1 MRARGA
7 KVTDIAVVV
16 VAADD
21 GVMPQTLEAISHAKA
36 AKVPIIIAL
45 NKIDKPDANADRV
58 KTELTE
64 AGIVVEEY
72 GGDVPLVPVSAKTR
86 IGLDELIEM
95 ILLVADLQELK
106 ANPKRSAIGTIVEA
120 KLDKGRG
127 PVATALV
134 QTGTLKVGD
143 IIVVGETFGR
153 VRALENDMGKRVTKA
168 GPSSAVV
175 ILGLSEV
182 PQAGDILRVVG
193 DEKEA
198 RTMVETRKAAI
209 AAKSGEGSGRATLE
223 DLYSQIQAGQAKEL
237 RIILKADVSGSL
249 GAITHALE
257 QLDQDEI
264 RLNVLHE
271 GAGDI
276 TDNDIMLAAASN
288 AIVVG
293 FNTKITETAR
303 RAAESEGVDVRLYD
317 IIYKLTDD
325 VEAALKGLLEP
336 EIVEVVE
343 GRAEVR
349 QVIRVG
355 KSTVIAGSFVT
366 DGRIVRGGNARI
378 WRSGKVIATDRI
390 ESLRRFRDDVREV
403 QQNYEC
409 GIGLANFHDVVEGD
423 IIECFTSQTVSRP
436 GESRAD
442 PTASN
447 VDEPTNRPGRRTA
460 AAGDRVD
467 RRPGRGGPA
476 GRVRDDH
483 VGRDDPGPSPR
494 QGLGER
500 HRPARRARRGGR
512 GAPPR
517 DAVHPPRARQAAA
530 DQAHPGP
537 ARPSRRH
544 RRARD
549 ADPPAPRRDRR
560 RGGPGP
566 GPPADRVAADAGRP
580 GPPGRGPARGATVGR
595 PRPGAAAA
603 AEPSGRLAPAEVQ
616 GRVPQDDASAVPV
629 TVDLTPYLDVVPQ
642 VVVDRLRGARRVLA
656 VSHENPDADTLGAT
670 LGVVR
675 LIEALGGA
683 ADAVC
688 TDPVPPLYDFIA
700 GIERFRTDPDTTA
713 PYDLVVISDCGSLE
727 RIGDVGVRHADLFA
741 RLPRVVIDHHAS
753 NDGVGDADWIEPGAA
768 ATCEM
773 VTLLAVRLGIP
784 LDADDGALAAAL
796 MAGHRDG
803 HRHVRALERDAAH
816 AGRVGRPGR
825 GRGAAV
831 GHLAAPVPVQAG
843 RPAAAV
849 RGRPRAARDLGRPT
863 DRLVERDRGGL
874 RGDRRRAARFRGH
887 HRPAVAGRGRRGLDP
902 VQGGR
907 AGDQG
912 QRPDEARRRGRHGP
926 DRAFGGGG
934 HARAAGATVAA
945 PLAEARPPVLAEAA
959 RLVAALAR

>member
-1 MRARGA
+1 VARSRSGTRGRRGPRKPPRRDGAFNASVQVADPRERGAIELPATITVKELADLLSVNPADVIRELIKSGIFATINQLIDRDTASLVASELGYEVAETTAATAVAAEGEGDGKVAEATKEVLFEEDDPSLLLPRAPIVTVMGHVDHGKTSLLDAIRTTEVAAGERGGITQHIGASEVTHDGKRVVFLDTPGHEAFTAMRARGA
-7 KVTDIAVVV
+7 RVTDIAVVV

-45 NKIDKPDANADRV
+45 NKIDKPDANPDRV

-153 VRALENDMGKRVTKA
+153 VRALENDKGKRVTKA
-168 GPSSAVV
+168 GPASAVV

-182 PQAGDILRVVG
+182 PQAGDILRVVS
-193 DEKEA
+193 DDKEA
-198 RTMVETRKAAI
+198 RTMVESRKAAT

-264 RLNVLHE
+264 RLNVLLE

-303 RAAESEGVDVRLYD
+303 RAAEAEGVDVRLYD

-336 EIVEVVE
+336 EVIEVVE

-378 WRSGKVIATDRI
+378 WRSSKVIATDRI

-423 IIECFTSQTVSRP
+423 IIECYTSQTVSR
-436 GESRAD
+436 
-442 PTASN
+442 
-447 VDEPTNRPGRRTA
+447 
-460 AAGDRVD
+460 
-467 RRPGRGGPA
+467 
-476 GRVRDDH
+476 
-483 VGRDDPGPSPR
+483 
-494 QGLGER
+494 
-500 HRPARRARRGGR
+500 
-512 GAPPR
+512 
-517 DAVHPPRARQAAA
+517 
-530 DQAHPGP
+530 
-537 ARPSRRH
+537 
-544 RRARD
+544 
-549 ADPPAPRRDRR
+549 
-560 RGGPGP
+560 
-566 GPPADRVAADAGRP
+566 
-580 GPPGRGPARGATVGR
+580 
-595 PRPGAAAA
+595 
-603 AEPSGRLAPAEVQ
+603 
-616 GRVPQDDASAVPV
+616 V
-629 TVDLTPYLDVVPQ
+629 T
-642 VVVDRLRGARRVLA
+642 G
-656 VSHENPDADTLGAT
+656 
-670 LGVVR
+670 
-675 LIEALGGA
+675 
-683 ADAVC
+683 
-688 TDPVPPLYDFIA
+688 
-700 GIERFRTDPDTTA
+700 
-713 PYDLVVISDCGSLE
+713 
-727 RIGDVGVRHADLFA
+727 
-741 RLPRVVIDHHAS
+741 
-753 NDGVGDADWIEPGAA
+753 
-768 ATCEM
+768 
-773 VTLLAVRLGIP
+773 
-784 LDADDGALAAAL
+784 
-796 MAGHRDG
+796 
-803 HRHVRALERDAAH
+803 
-816 AGRVGRPGR
+816 
-825 GRGAAV
+825 
-831 GHLAAPVPVQAG
+831 
-843 RPAAAV
+843 
-849 RGRPRAARDLGRPT
+849 
-863 DRLVERDRGGL
+863 
-874 RGDRRRAARFRGH
+874 
-887 HRPAVAGRGRRGLDP
+887 
-902 VQGGR
+902 
-907 AGDQG
+907 
-912 QRPDEARRRGRHGP
+912 
-926 DRAFGGGG
+926 
-934 HARAAGATVAA
+934 
-945 PLAEARPPVLAEAA
+945 
-959 RLVAALAR
+959 